1 MRSASTARLA
11 RLLQLL
17 LVLAA
22 PLFCSSAAADYP
34 DQPIRIVVPFAAGGG
49 TDVMGRMFGQKLS
62 EAWKVPVLVDNR
74 PGAGGTIGSTAVAR
88 AAPDGY
94 TVLLGSISTHAIA
107 PGLYARLAYDPVR
120 DFQPIARAGTT
131 PFVMTVHPAV
141 PAHTVGELV
150 ALARANP
157 KKYDYASSGNG
168 TTSHLCGALFTQ
180 LAGVEMTHI
189 PYKANAPGLTD
200 LLGGR
205 VTFMFDNIIAMLP
218 HIRAGKLR
226 ALAVTGNER
235 VASLPNVPTMI
246 EAGLPAY
253 EVIGWFGFW
262 APAGTPPV
270 IVARL
275 NAELARI
282 MRDPE
287 VRGRAEEQ
295 GVDLTKPQT
304 ADEFGS
310 YVQLELAKWR
320 RIIRDA
326 GAKLD

>member
-1 MRSASTARLA
+1 MRFEPA
-11 RLLQLL
+11 RLLKNLL
-17 LVLAA
+17 GVLLALVA
-22 PLFCSSAAADYP
+22 PFAAAEYP
-34 DQPIRIVVPFAAGGG
+34 ELPIRIVVPFAAGGG
-49 TDVMGRMFGQKLS
+49 TDVMARMFGQKLS
-62 EAWKVPVLVDNR
+62 EAWRVPVLVDNR
-74 PGAGGTIGSTAVAR
+74 PGAGGTIGSTGVAR

-94 TVLLGSISTHAIA
+94 TLLLGSISTHAIS
-107 PGLYARLAYDPVR
+107 PGLYAKLAYDPVK
-120 DFQPIARAGTT
+120 DFQPVARAGTT

-141 PAHTVGELV
+141 PANTIAELI

-157 KKYDYASSGNG
+157 KKLDFASSGNG

-180 LAGVEMTHI
+180 LADIEMTHI

-205 VTFMFDNIIAMLP
+205 VTFMFDNIIAMQP

-226 ALAVTGNER
+226 ALAVTGPER

-253 EVIGWFGFW
+253 EVTGWFGFW
-262 APAGTPPV
+262 APAGTPRA
-270 IVARL
+270 IVAKL

-282 MRDPE
+282 MRDAD
-287 VRGRAEEQ
+287 VKARAEDQ
-295 GVDLTKPQT
+295 GVDFSKPQS
-304 ADEFGS
+304 ADEFSGF
-310 YVQLELAKWR
+310 VQAELVKWR
-320 RIIRDA
+320 KIIKDA